1 MSLSERD
8 LKAALLPPKPGTTWG
23 ATWATVSRS
32 SPQLLVVPD
41 GQDEDVPAT
50 GLGAYE
56 KGERVW
62 CLLTGDS
69 RTHRRTV
76 TVIGRPE
83 DKTTYTFGDATVSAS
98 GVSLS
103 GAAAVPWS
111 SVAAPLMTSYERS
124 QGSSS
129 SARTVSPA
137 LLAEAAIPVGAI
149 LPYAG
154 ATAPSANWS
163 LCDGASLYRPSYPDL
178 YAAIGTAYG
187 SAGASWFNL
196 PDLRA
201 KVPVGYSST
210 DSRADALGETGGS
223 WTKALSVN
231 EMPAHNHGGST
242 GSSRVRRY
250 VSGYAGQGDPQQATS
265 TFIGA
270 KEYRTSF
277 DDPYTAHTHS
287 ISSSG
292 GGAAFDLAQPYVV
305 LNYIIRTKP

>member
-1 MSLSERD
+1 MSLNERD

-32 SPQLLVVPD
+32 SPQLMVVPD
-41 GQDEDVPAT
+41 GQDEAVPAT

-83 DKTTYTFGDATVSAS
+83 DKATYAFGDATISAS

-111 SVAAPLMTSYERS
+111 SVAAPLMTSPERR

-154 ATAPSANWS
+154 ATAPSADWKI
-163 LCDGASLYRPSYPDL
+163 CDGASLSRSTYSEL

-242 GSSRVRRY
+242 GYKDITGFHSVADGTADTPGGYPRVGAD
-250 VSGYAGQGDPQQATS
+250 SGRVT
-265 TFIGA
+265 
-270 KEYRTSF
+270 RTLAASN
-277 DDPYTAHTHS
+277 HNHS
-287 ISSSG
+287 ISSQG

-305 LNYIIRTKP
+305 LNYLIRVKP